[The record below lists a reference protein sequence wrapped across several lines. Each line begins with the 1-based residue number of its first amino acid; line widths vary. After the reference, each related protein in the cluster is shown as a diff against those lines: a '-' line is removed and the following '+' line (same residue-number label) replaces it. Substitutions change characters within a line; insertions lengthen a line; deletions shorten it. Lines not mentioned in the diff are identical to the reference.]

1 MLNNIIANDNTLEEI
16 KDGATEAKKKILD
29 YYPTS
34 SGAVYTV
41 ATG

>member
-1 MLNNIIANDNTLEEI
+1 MLNNVIANDNILEEI

-34 SGAVYTV
+34 SEAVYIV